1 MTKFGITRV
10 KLDHQGQ
17 VEEVLVRRYTYLG
30 DDGEVGVE
38 DLTAAER
45 IPVPDA
51 VNMMIM
57 DNHEFFVLHFD
68 DASGKHYQGDRIRR
82 RVAAG
87 EELIESFQPDGQATG
102 DLLSLPPID

>member
-1 MTKFGITRV
+1 MTKFGITHV

-17 VEEVLVRRYTYLG
+17 VEEVAVRRYTYLG
-30 DDGEVGVE
+30 EDGEFGVQ
-38 DLTAAER
+38 DLTAAKR

-82 RVAAG
+82 RIVAG
-87 EELIESFQPDGQATG
+87 HELIESFRPDGQATD
-102 DLLSLPPID
+102 DLLSLPTID